1 MDETQSEKP
10 GSERALLLLS
20 VLFLVSAFI
29 CGQSLGHARAGEP
42 PAGQITTV
50 KPGPSTKTAGCHRVT
65 REFRLTQ
72 AADGFNG
79 SVQLLQDSR
88 IVETLYQGE
97 HLDVNDLIYEEKVQR
112 LFEETPPLG
121 AVLRL
126 VNYSGAIG
134 MSEGHFALVEKSYT
148 FDDFP
153 FARLNEATLASRARS
168 YLLTCDANTGIGEYG
183 GLVTYLYEV
192 VHDELRPIEFVD
204 SKSKKSERI
213 ELLDSSITNWKLVR
227 SKDGKSRDI
236 LYAYSGPVVNPNDVD
251 DVQFCT
257 HYYRFHFDGRRWVRY
272 GRAEKG
278 SWGNLGESLPPLS
291 KFPKAR

>member
-1 MDETQSEKP
+1 MDETQRKKP
-10 GSERALLLLS
+10 GSERAFLLLS

-29 CGQSLGHARAGEP
+29 CGQSLGPARAGEP
-42 PAGQITTV
+42 PARTITTV
-50 KPGPSTKTAGCHRVT
+50 KPGPSTKTAGCYRVT
-65 REFRLTQ
+65 REFKLTQ

-97 HLDVNDLIYEEKVQR
+97 HLNVNDLIDEEKVQR
-112 LFEETPPLG
+112 LFEDTPPLG

-126 VNYSGAIG
+126 VDYSGAIG
-134 MSEGHFALVEKSYT
+134 RSERHLALVEKSYT

-153 FARLNEATLASRARS
+153 FARLNEATLASGARS

-204 SKSKKSERI
+204 SKSKKREPI

-227 SKDGKSRDI
+227 
-236 LYAYSGPVVNPNDVD
+236 
-251 DVQFCT
+251 
-257 HYYRFHFDGRRWVRY
+257 GR
-272 GRAEKG
+272 GQIFTG
-278 SWGNLGESLPPLS
+278 C
-291 KFPKAR
+291 